1 MRTGRAI
8 RTAVVFAAA
17 FIALSCPVAAAAEA
31 GKADGS
37 EPSPQVLKSTSPEA
51 QALIG
56 RWVRT
61 DAYYLIEVRPS
72 EEGNSL
78 MVGYFNPRPIN
89 VGRAEFTDSIA
100 GPVLTVE
107 LQDTNYPGSTYILTY
122 ERARDVLI
130 GTYFQAVQGTTF
142 DVAFIRQM

>member
-8 RTAVVFAAA
+8 STAVVIAAA
-17 FIALSCPVAAAAEA
+17 FIALTCPVVTAAEA
-31 GKADGS
+31 GKAGQS
-37 EPSPQVLKSTSPEA
+37 EPSRQILKSSSQEV
-51 QALIG
+51 QALVG

-61 DAYYLIEVRPS
+61 DAYYVIEVRPL
-72 EEGNSL
+72 EEGGPL
-78 MVGYFNPRPIN
+78 MVGYFNPKPIN
-89 VGRAEFTDSIA
+89 VGLAEFTDSIA

-122 ERARDVLI
+122 VRARDALI

-142 DVAFIRQM
+142 DVAFTRQR